1 MSEFAERTDTGI
13 RGRLYLENFQVRR
26 GAVTITVENESGE
39 SWQLVFD
46 FHLAVRV
53 ADEGYRLVSAP
64 RLPPSGCGCR
74 VLEAR
79 DSEFIR
85 WVREESGGMT
95 EVMIHTVVLTVDDIV
110 EVVSFEPAVVHSGR
124 ATE

>member
-1 MSEFAERTDTGI
+1 MNEFVERTDTGI

-26 GAVTITVENESGE
+26 GAVTITVENENRE

-46 FHLAVRV
+46 YHLAVRV
-53 ADEGYRLVSAP
+53 ADEGYRLLSAP
-64 RLPPSGCGCR
+64 RLPPSGCR

-85 WVREESGGMT
+85 WIRQESEGMNEN
-95 EVMIHTVVLTVDDIV
+95 EVMIHTVVLTADDIV
-110 EVVSFEPAVVHSGR
+110 EVVSFEPAVIRSAGV
-124 ATE
+124 E